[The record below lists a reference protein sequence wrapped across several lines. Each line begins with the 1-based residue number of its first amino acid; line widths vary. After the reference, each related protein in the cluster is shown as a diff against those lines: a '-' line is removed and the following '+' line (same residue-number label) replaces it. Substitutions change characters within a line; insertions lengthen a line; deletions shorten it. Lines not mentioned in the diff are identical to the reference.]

1 MARPRLCV
9 HAGTM
14 GQGPPHPDCSG
25 WGGVLPFRGAEALV
39 PEKEGLEAPPV
50 EEAAI
55 QQKRMQI
62 RGTGPSTATWKLV
75 AATSGTTE
83 CVFYRSLPQ
92 HPPVSKSARVGL
104 PRSMCVL
111 CHTPC
116 CLDSWACSDQ

>member
-1 MARPRLCV
+1 M
-9 HAGTM
+9 
-14 GQGPPHPDCSG
+14 
-25 WGGVLPFRGAEALV
+25 LPFRGTEALV

-50 EEAAI
+50 EEAAL

-104 PRSMCVL
+104 PRSMCLL